1 MPLRLAPL
9 QEWMLGGSLWSAVGL
24 LSWAGRVGCTR
35 GPRPP
40 TSNPLPLGLSSPVR
54 AGLESARV

>member
-9 QEWMLGGSLWSAVGL
+9 QEWMLGPLVH
-24 LSWAGRVGCTR
+24 
-35 GPRPP
+35 P

>member
-1 MPLRLAPL
+1 M
-9 QEWMLGGSLWSAVGL
+9 
-24 LSWAGRVGCTR
+24 

-54 AGLESARV
+54 AGLEPAWLLFSKMGDGALVSRGRCSRGGELGGL